1 MREVM
6 VTRLIGL
13 PDLSAREIGAWRRLA
28 TRAAE
33 PNPFYEPYV
42 VLATISRAGASGAH
56 LLVVERDGEWLACV
70 PMRRRGAP
78 PMRALQTWCDEYCF
92 LGTPLVERNSVREAV
107 EALMSAATQRHR
119 LLVFERMALDGP
131 IGATVQQ
138 LLETHGYQLVL
149 DRRFE
154 RGAAVRRDEPHTGS
168 SKERSERRRT
178 LRRLEEELGSP
189 VAVRDRSQD
198 PDAIDDFLRI
208 EASSWKGEAGTAFAS
223 SASDAA
229 YLRQIA
235 TAFRNEGRLQ
245 VLELSADG
253 GEPLA
258 ICCNLIAGKTIFWFK
273 TAFDERYRRFSP
285 GVELTY
291 ACREDFYKRG
301 DLDLLDSC
309 AAPDSALINR
319 ALPDRR
325 ELGTLVIGPS
335 GVRGALARGAARA
348 AATVGSRR

>member
-1 MREVM
+1 MRNLM
-6 VTRLIGL
+6 LTRLIPL
-13 PDLSAREIGAWRRLA
+13 PDLSARDLGAWRRLA
-28 TRAAE
+28 TQAAE
-33 PNPFYEPYV
+33 PNPFFEPYV
-42 VLATISRAGASGAH
+42 VLATVSRAAATGAQ

-92 LGTPLVERNSVREAV
+92 LGTPLVERDSVREAV
-107 EALMSAATQRHR
+107 EALMSGAAKRHR
-119 LLVFERMALDGP
+119 LLVLERIALDGP

-138 LLETHGYQLVL
+138 LLQTHGYELVL
-149 DRRFE
+149 ERRFE
-154 RGAAVRRDEPHTGS
+154 RGAAVRRSEPFTGS
-168 SKERSERRRT
+168 SKERSERRRN
-178 LRRLEEELGSP
+178 LRRLEEELGAP
-189 VAVRDRSQD
+189 VTVHDRADD
-198 PDAIDDFLRI
+198 PEAIEDFLRL
-208 EASSWKGEAGTAFAS
+208 EASSWKGEAGTALAS
-223 SASDAA
+223 SPSDAA

-258 ICCNLIAGKTIFWFK
+258 IGCNLVGGDTVFWFK

-285 GVELTY
+285 GAELTY
-291 ACREDFYKRG
+291 AGRDDFYERG
-301 DLDLLDSC
+301 DLKLVDSC
-309 AAPDSALINR
+309 AAPESGLINR

-335 GVRGALARGAARA
+335 GLRGALARGAAKA